1 MLLEQGLGML
11 LGAALNGSSAEG
23 RVPSRGLR
31 RTEGGKLSGPP
42 RWQPLWWLSGVPGG
56 GGSPQSLSRCLPHGL
71 FPEVFLPGVSCCVWA
86 FRPSPLP
93 SRTDWCLSLPGSS
106 EIGLTS
112 GITFPFLGNIFL
124 ETPTYP
130 VTNWCMWRRGR
141 FPKKGKEMSQMQ
153 AEVKWAQG
161 SLTDKWA

>member
-1 MLLEQGLGML
+1 MVVRSPGRRREPPVLE
-11 LGAALNGSSAEG
+11 S
-23 RVPSRGLR
+23 VPASQAISRGLS
-31 RTEGGKLSGPP
+31 T
-42 RWQPLWWLSGVPGG
+42 W
-56 GGSPQSLSRCLPHGL
+56 GL
-71 FPEVFLPGVSCCVWA
+71 LLGLGLQAEPASVQL
-86 FRPSPLP
+86 

-130 VTNWCMWRRGR
+130 VTNWWVWRRGR